1 MAATKTGS
9 TGAKTRASGTRVNSF
24 RTVGKRQSSAHAD
37 GRAGRGVPR
46 ARRHLRVRKRVTGA
60 PVRPRLVV
68 TRSSRHTFAQL
79 IDDVAGHTLASAS
92 TLDESIKS
100 SAGDKKAKARQVG
113 ELLARRAAEA
123 GVSAAVF
130 DRAGYK
136 YHGRVAA
143 LADGAREGGL
153 SF

>member
-60 PVRPRLVV
+60 PARPRLVV

-100 SAGDKKAKARQVG
+100 SAGDKKVKARQVG